1 MSWMRPYKLP
11 AMDALR
17 EVHEGPPLRLWGPG
31 VKPRQVTRTG
41 RKAVA
46 SRMGM
51 RFAQAI
57 PLSPPR
63 KGEAHS

>member
-17 EVHEGPPLRLWGPG
+17 EVHAGPPLRLWGPG
-31 VKPRQVTRTG
+31 VKPKQIARTG

-46 SRMGM
+46 SRMGV
-51 RFAQAI
+51 RFAKTI
-57 PLSPPR
+57 MLGTPR
-63 KGEAHS
+63 KGEAQS